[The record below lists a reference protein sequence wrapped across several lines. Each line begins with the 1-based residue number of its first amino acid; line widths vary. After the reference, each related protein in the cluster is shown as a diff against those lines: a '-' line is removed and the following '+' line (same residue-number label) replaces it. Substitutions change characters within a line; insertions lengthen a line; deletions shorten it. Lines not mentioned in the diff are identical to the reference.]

1 MNHFG
6 KDSPDEI
13 LRIPSICVVPQTNG
27 VTLHFGHLEGVRST
41 VNESVRTTVGSTTAY
56 RAGWERAFGTPEQKP
71 CAN

>member
-1 MNHFG
+1 M
-6 KDSPDEI
+6 
-13 LRIPSICVVPQTNG
+13 VPQTNG